1 MPLRPPRALSATMAY
16 HGDSTLWVRAPGME

>member
-1 MPLRPPRALSATMAY
+1 MSLRPPCPLCELMAY